1 MQIPLNDTHLD
12 VVRRAYLTKR
22 IQAVHQ
28 QQQLV
33 GAMLLRSS
41 RINGSSSMLCQ
52 GLDLILKLVVTLA
65 FHS

>member
-22 IQAVHQ
+22 IQAFHQ
-28 QQQLV
+28 ERQLV
-33 GAMLLRSS
+33 GAMLLHSS
-41 RINGSSSMLCQ
+41 RTNGSFSMLCQ
-52 GLDLILKLVVTLA
+52 GLDLILKFVVTLA